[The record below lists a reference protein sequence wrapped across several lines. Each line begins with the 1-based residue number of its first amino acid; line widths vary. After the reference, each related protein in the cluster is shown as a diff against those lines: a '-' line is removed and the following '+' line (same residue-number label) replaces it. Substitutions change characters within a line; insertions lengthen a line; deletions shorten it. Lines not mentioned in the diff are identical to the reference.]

1 MVYIHHIIVTREFN
15 EKSLRLEGKILP
27 WMASDTVVYKAG
39 ERKSYG
45 FIFSELQDRWPVQL
59 RSVGWE
65 ERTEP
70 SYDWDNRKREEH
82 NHFLFQYTLSGEGK
96 ICFGAE
102 REVTLNA
109 GDAFYVIIPGNHRY
123 FLPRTSDRWEFVY
136 VMLYGEMISSYAKQ
150 FKGAAEGVVHLPR
163 QSPLIRQLMQLYQKA
178 AADRIKD
185 GYYASALA
193 YPFLME
199 WMRMM
204 RGDVRSADA
213 DFPAPVR
220 AAISLVETRFGEPI
234 GLDEMA
240 EAAGLSRYYFSRLF
254 RQATGFTPVQYL
266 NRVRLSKA
274 IEWLNRTDWTIE
286 QIGRAAG
293 FTNGNYFCKVFRKT
307 VGTSPERFRRGRH
320 TLSVDELRFH

>member
-1 MVYIHHIIVTREFN
+1 MRKVCDWRVKYCLGWLPIRSYIKQGRGKVTGLFFRN
-15 EKSLRLEGKILP
+15 CKIDGRYNCVLSAGKN
-27 WMASDTVVYKAG
+27 
-39 ERKSYG
+39 R
-45 FIFSELQDRWPVQL
+45 
-59 RSVGWE
+59 RSK
-65 ERTEP
+65 
-70 SYDWDNRKREEH
+70 DWDNRKREEH

-150 FKGAAEGVVHLPR
+150 FKGAAEGVVRLPR
-163 QSPLIRQLMQLYQKA
+163 RSPLIRQLMQLYLEA

-193 YPFLME
+193 YLLME

-240 EAAGLSRYYFSRLF
+240 EAAGLSRYYFSRLL

-274 IEWLNRTDWTIE
+274 IEWLNRTDWTIR